1 MDALTFPLSNRLM
14 VLTAPHA
21 ASTLMLELAARL
33 SLTGELRVLEQLQKD
48 VDEWWSWIDRYLVYQ
63 ENLEI

>member
-33 SLTGELRVLEQLQKD
+33 FPGLAGALQHGRVV
-48 VDEWWSWIDRYLVYQ
+48 VDADHLMSGKGQRDQNHE
-63 ENLEI
+63 